1 MHRPLPALALA
12 AALAGALLAL
22 GHPAA
27 ANEFCDKEL
36 GPLMQRTKSLNTE
49 LEVIAKKKSPDTREK
64 FCGTLTAYI
73 GSIRKSLDYM
83 TQNKDFCGIPDEAI
97 DGAKKGLEKTQSVR
111 KKVCVAQ
118 AQPQAQ
124 QGQPGQPGQPGQLG
138 RPVIQRPPV
147 ELRLQ

>member
-12 AALAGALLAL
+12 AALAGALLAAA
-22 GHPAA
+22 HPAE

-36 GPLMQRTKSLNTE
+36 GPLMQRTKSLNSE
-49 LEVIAKKKSPDTREK
+49 LEVIAKKKTPDTREK
-64 FCGTLTAYI
+64 FCGTLNAYI

-83 TQNKDFCGIPDEAI
+83 LQNKDFCAIPDEAI
-97 DGAKKGLEKTQSVR
+97 DGAKKGLVQTQSIR

-124 QGQPGQPGQPGQLG
+124 QGQPGKPAIP
-138 RPVIQRPPV
+138 RPPV
-147 ELRLQ
+147 ELKLQ